1 MQDLL
6 SKKGTFGKKI
16 RKCPNAEPKMAP
28 YIKKYHTASQLLWE
42 SAATW
47 ILGELLKL
55 DLRLGIDLAAWQNGS
70 EIMPIALFFVENGK
84 RNA

>member
-1 MQDLL
+1 
-6 SKKGTFGKKI
+6 
-16 RKCPNAEPKMAP
+16 MAP
-28 YIKKYHTASQLLWE
+28 YMKKYRTAPQLLWE

-47 ILGELLKL
+47 ILGELLEL
-55 DLRLGIDLAAWQNGS
+55 DLRLGIDLAACQNGS